1 MIERTTKFFLVIT
14 IMCYS
19 ASFAANAPQLED
31 KVRELELKN
40 GLKIVVVE
48 RHSTPVFFSLI
59 SFRVGSTIEEI
70 GRSGLSHFMEHM
82 LFKGSQ
88 KLGTTNYKKEI
99 PLMAELEET
108 GTLMRNLQVGIQ
120 PWRFKM
126 FEEYATEVKQ
136 NLTPEQREEFGS
148 DEASTWKT
156 VSKILPH
163 NSADLPQEWQ
173 NSPWVIKDDD
183 TNYWEDYQMVIELR
197 SKIAELLTEQREYI
211 FQTELDA
218 VYDENGAKMLNAGTS
233 YDMTMY
239 MVGLPSNC
247 LDLWVFMESDRFKNP
262 VFREFYSERE
272 IVQEELL
279 GRLNSPRGVLF
290 ASMMQTAFVAHPYG
304 RPIIGWREDLKLT
317 LRSEMEDHFRKFY
330 APNNCQ
336 ITIVGDV
343 DTDEVF
349 KLMKKNFSSWK
360 AGEVAHQVTVIEPEQ
375 IGEKR
380 MAVEFKSEPSMM
392 IGYHIPAAPHPDNYA
407 LQIMDMVLTSGRTS
421 RLYKS
426 IYEEGQLTGRPPYTY
441 LGPGDRYAGLFLFGA
456 SPNSNHSVEE
466 VELAIYAEIE
476 KLKTELVSDN
486 ELQRMHNKHQN
497 WQLQRMRSNQW
508 LAFTLSGS
516 FLDRGNW
523 RAVIDDY
530 DRLMKVTPDDIQ
542 RVANKYFKKK
552 NRTVAFIVKPET
564 EIIEEVQQ

>member
-1 MIERTTKFFLVIT
+1 MIDRITKLFLLTAFAICTV
-14 IMCYS
+14 
-19 ASFAANAPQLED
+19 SFAANTPRLEE
-31 KVRELELKN
+31 KVRELVLDN

-48 RHSTPVFFSLI
+48 RHAAPVFFSLI

-70 GRSGLSHFMEHM
+70 GSSGLSHFMEHM
-82 LFKGSQ
+82 LFKGTE
-88 KLGTTNYKKEI
+88 KLGTTNFKKEI
-99 PLMAELEET
+99 PLMAKLEAS
-108 GTLMRNLQVGIQ
+108 GKQMRNLQVGIQ

-126 FEEYATEVKQ
+126 FEEYVVELKK
-136 NLTPEQREEFGS
+136 NLTPEQREKFGS

-156 VSKILPH
+156 VSDLLPKEI
-163 NSADLPQEWQ
+163 SDLPQDWQ
-173 NSPWVIKDDD
+173 DSPWIIKVDDN
-183 TNYWEDYQMVIELR
+183 NYWENYLDVIELR

-218 VYDENGAKMLNAGTS
+218 VYDENGAQMLNAGTS
-233 YDMTMY
+233 YDMTTY

-247 LDLWVFMESDRFKNP
+247 LDLWVYMESDRFKNP

-279 GRLNSPRGVLF
+279 GRLNSPRGILF
-290 ASMMQTAFVAHPYG
+290 ANMMQTAFVAHPYG

-317 LRSEMEDHFRKFY
+317 LRSEMEEHYRKYY

-343 DTDEVF
+343 DTDHVF
-349 KLMKKNFSSWK
+349 KLMKKSFSSWK

-392 IGYHIPAAPHPDNYA
+392 IGYHIPTAPHPDNYA
-407 LQIMDMVLTSGRTS
+407 LQMMDMVLTSGRTS

-426 IYEEGQLTGRPPYTY
+426 IYEKGQLTGRPPYTY
-441 LGPGDRYAGLFLFGA
+441 LGPGDRYAALFLFGA

-466 VELAIYAEIE
+466 VEQAIYAEID
-476 KLKTELVSDN
+476 KLKTELVSEN
-486 ELQRMHNKHQN
+486 ELKRMHNQHQN

-508 LAFTLSGS
+508 LAFSLSGG
-516 FLDRGNW
+516 FLDRGDW
-523 RAVIDDY
+523 RAILDDY
-530 DRLMKVTPDDIQ
+530 DRLMKVTPEDIK

-552 NRTVAFIVKPET
+552 NRTVAFIVKPEEDIT
-564 EIIEEVQQ
+564 EDVQQ